1 MNILK
6 KIKEYL
12 LLEELRNISHE
23 EIPAFIEKNYSS
35 VSASYPKFIEFLNSP
50 VNHPKEKI
58 NRYGYKIVEW
68 FNCFNPK
75 EKHDFLLQD
84 SYFYHKKNASL
95 HLLFFK
101 TQKDEYL
108 RATMLRGCLAYNKD
122 KYGFFELDDRMSETM
137 AHPVMK
143 EVIRVSGEDVLLFLN
158 HMCRNQIVCNPPAQ
172 LYSEVLQ
179 ENPQLVNAHYLYQII
194 KTRSL
199 NGSEPG
205 MKNFLSIFLDS
216 PADEHDKIMHILK
229 EENEPIAIMFEKLLL
244 DSKIDKSA
252 MLVSQ
257 PKVRI

>member
-12 LLEELRNISHE
+12 LLDELRNMSHE

-58 NRYGYKIVEW
+58 NRYGYKIIEW
-68 FNCFNPK
+68 FNCFNHK
-75 EKHDFLLQD
+75 EKHDFLLKD
-84 SYFYHKKNASL
+84 SYFYHKENASL

-101 TQKDEYL
+101 TLKDEYL
-108 RATMLRGCLAYNKD
+108 RATMLKGCLTYNKE

-137 AHPVMK
+137 SHPVMK
-143 EVIRVSGEDVLLFLN
+143 EVVRVSGEDVLLFLN
-158 HMCRNQIVCNPPAQ
+158 HMCRNQVVCNPPAQ
-172 LYSEVLQ
+172 LYSEILKV
-179 ENPQLVNAHYLYQII
+179 NPQLANARYLYKII
-194 KTRSL
+194 KSRSL
-199 NGSEPG
+199 NSSDPG
-205 MKNFLSIFLDS
+205 MKNLLSVFIENS
-216 PADEHDKIMHILK
+216 VYENDKVMQILK
-229 EENEPIAIMFEKLLL
+229 EENATIAIMFEKLLL

-257 PKVRI
+257 PKIRI

>member
-95 HLLFFK
+95 QLLFFK

-108 RATMLRGCLAYNKD
+108 RATMLRGCLAYNK
-122 KYGFFELDDRMSETM
+122 YGFFELDDLMCDTM

-143 EVIRVSGEDVLLFLN
+143 EFIRVAGEDVLLFLN
-158 HMCRNQIVCNPPAQ
+158 HMCRNQVVCNPPAQ
-172 LYSEVLQ
+172 LYSEILKA
-179 ENPQLVNAHYLYQII
+179 NPQLANARYLCKII
-194 KTRSL
+194 KSRSL
-199 NGSEPG
+199 NSKDPG
-205 MKNFLSIFLDS
+205 MKNLLGVLSENS
-216 PADEHDKIMHILK
+216 TYENDKIMQLLK
-229 EENEPIAIMFEKLLL
+229 EENETIAIMFEKLLL

>member
-1 MNILK
+1 MNIFK

-12 LLEELRNISHE
+12 LLDELRQISHE
-23 EIPAFIEKNYSS
+23 EIPEFIEKNYPS
-35 VSASYPKFIEFLNSP
+35 VSESYPKFLEFLNSP

-58 NRYGYKIVEW
+58 NQYAYKIIEW
-68 FNCFNPK
+68 LDCFGSEK
-75 EKHDFLLQD
+75 KHDFLSKN
-84 SYFYHKKNASL
+84 SYFYHKENASL
-95 HLLFFK
+95 QLLFFK

-108 RATMLRGCLAYNKD
+108 RATMLRGCLAYNK
-122 KYGFFELDDRMSETM
+122 YGFFELDDLMSETM
-137 AHPVMK
+137 VHPVMK
-143 EVIRVSGEDVLLFLN
+143 EVIRVSGEDVLLFIN
-158 HMCRNQIVCNPPAQ
+158 HMCRKQVACNPPAQ

-179 ENPQLVNAHYLYQII
+179 ENPQLVNAHYLSQII

-216 PADEHDKIMHILK
+216 PADEHDKIMQILK
-229 EENEPIAIMFEKLLL
+229 EENQTIAIMFEKLLL